1 MVRKCAGRAARW
13 TALGLVAL
21 AASAWAAAP
30 TAEQMSRIQTLVHD
44 LNSAIGSARTE
55 ARLVVQQPAHNRYH
69 EVAAHRLDLL
79 ANRLNAFN
87 GTIVASISDPSRSTA
102 DFNRLL
108 SAYFGALEFASWLH
122 SRPAVATHLARAQ
135 LLMDELAGYYG
146 GYPEYGSVQYR
157 QLIEADPE
165 VQNMTVIV
173 VPPQT
178 GVQATGTTGTTTVW
192 TVQPQN
198 ERCQRILELSRS
210 QFGRLE
216 NLAERLED
224 ATDDAMKEARVHA
237 RDPGRLR
244 WEELALRRLNIFEE
258 RAEDF
263 EKAVKAAPS
272 GDLSGTT
279 DEYEKLLG
287 AYFSAT
293 ESFRW
298 LFTREG
304 VEDDFREVASLMDEL
319 AGYYGGYPEPGTE
332 AYRNLT
338 LHVDIDDGR
347 PQVERAMDKEG
358 SRE

>member
-1 MVRKCAGRAARW
+1 MAGA
-13 TALGLVAL
+13 LVAL
-21 AASAWAAAP
+21 AASAWAATP
-30 TAEQMSRIQTLVHD
+30 TVEQMSRIQTLVLD
-44 LNSAIGSARTE
+44 LNNAIDSARAE
-55 ARLVVQQPAHNRYH
+55 ARLAVEAPGHNRYH

-79 ANRLNAFN
+79 SSRLNAFH
-87 GTIVASISDPSRSTA
+87 GTIAASLTDPSRSSA

-122 SRPAVATHLARAQ
+122 TRPAVATHLARAQ
-135 LLMDELAGYYG
+135 GLMDELAGYYG

-157 QLIEADPE
+157 QLIESDPE

-178 GVQATGTTGTTTVW
+178 GVQATGTTGSTTVW
-192 TVQPQN
+192 SVRPQN
-198 ERCQRILELSRS
+198 ERYQRILELSS
-210 QFGRLE
+210 TQFNRLE
-216 NLAERLED
+216 SLAGQLEK
-224 ATDDAMKEARVHA
+224 ATDKAMKEARVHA

-244 WEELALRRLNIFEE
+244 WEELALRRLNVFEE

-298 LFTREG
+298 LFTRED
-304 VEDDFREVASLMDEL
+304 VEDEFREVARLMDEL

-338 LHVDIDDGR
+338 LHVDIDDGQ
-347 PQVERAMDKEG
+347 PQVERALDKEG